1 MNPSFT
7 MGQVA
12 TSGNAI
18 QQSTMG
24 NAMQQFRPQFGQQS
38 FSQFSNPYL
47 RNSWNVV
54 ENKAPER
61 EMALRNAWNV
71 AANKAPE
78 REAALRNAWTTV
90 ENKAPERE
98 AALFNAQNVY
108 ANKAPERQAAL
119 QSVGYNSFASPYST
133 GGNYNMASMTSA
145 SR

>member
-12 TSGNAI
+12 TSRNAI

-24 NAMQQFRPQFGQQS
+24 NAMQQFRPQLGQQS
-38 FSQFSNPYL
+38 FYQFSNFYL

-54 ENKAPER
+54 ENK
-61 EMALRNAWNV
+61 
-71 AANKAPE
+71 
-78 REAALRNAWTTV
+78 T
-90 ENKAPERE
+90 
-98 AALFNAQNVY
+98 
-108 ANKAPERQAAL
+108 PERQAAL

>member
-38 FSQFSNPYL
+38 FSQFSNLYL
-47 RNSWNVV
+47 RNSWNV
-54 ENKAPER
+54 
-61 EMALRNAWNV
+61 
-71 AANKAPE
+71 
-78 REAALRNAWTTV
+78 V